1 MTDAEALAAW
11 LLARQPGRPVE
22 ACGATAIFTAICGQ
36 AITADIQFR
45 GARPPTAREQLLL
58 QAPGVPAVHER
69 RGTLQAAPGMP
80 VAEITAVLLP
90 SRLPRAA
97 GELLGI
103 TGSGDA
109 PPAGD
114 EVPLGRALRGLGV
127 RREPLQARL
136 TPGASDASG
145 QEQVIHSASLLW
157 LGGPVA
163 LVTERVY
170 RSFLAA
176 FPGPWPASP
185 RR

>member
-22 ACGATAIFTAICGQ
+22 QCGATAIFAAICGQ
-36 AITADIQFR
+36 AITADIQSR
-45 GARPPTAREQLLL
+45 RVRPPTAREQRLLR
-58 QAPGVPAVHER
+58 APGAPAVHER

-90 SRLPRAA
+90 SRLPRATR
-97 GELLGI
+97 ELLGI
-103 TGSGDA
+103 TGSGAA
-109 PPAGD
+109 PSAA

-127 RREPLQARL
+127 RREPLQARR
-136 TPGASDASG
+136 TPGASDAAG
-145 QEQVIHSASLLW
+145 QEQVIYSASRLW

-163 LVTERVY
+163 VVTERVY

-185 RR
+185 R

>member
-1 MTDAEALAAW
+1 VTDAEALAAW

-22 ACGATAIFTAICGQ
+22 ECGATAIFTAICGQ
-36 AITADIQFR
+36 AVTADIQFR
-45 GARPPTAREQLLL
+45 GTRPPTAREQLLL
-58 QAPGVPAVHER
+58 QAPDAPAVHER

-80 VAEITAVLLP
+80 VAEITAVILP
-90 SRLPRAA
+90 PRLPGSVRD
-97 GELLGI
+97 LLGI
-103 TGSGDA
+103 TGSGAA
-109 PPAGD
+109 PPAAAG
-114 EVPLGRALRGLGV
+114 VPLGRALRGLGS

-136 TPGASDASG
+136 TPGASDAAG
-145 QEQVIHSASLLW
+145 QEQVIYSASRLW

-185 RR
+185 R